1 VIETLIHGGRV
12 IDGTGSS
19 SFFGAVAIESGRLAI
34 IRGNVNSVEAQTRID
49 ATGHVVAP
57 GFIDVHS
64 HSGLMLLQNR
74 HHEIKVRQGV
84 TTELIGVDGNSYA
97 PFRESEDLHQFVR
110 MNAGLD
116 GRPPI
121 DYAWNTVAEYLSAFD
136 RKVAINVAFLIG
148 NSAVRICAVGWSD
161 QQATGPQ
168 LADMQALLREG
179 LNEGAFGL
187 SSGLDYP
194 PGSYASTDE
203 LVTLSQTVADLGGIY
218 HTHVRYQLGDRFLD
232 PFREAI
238 EIGDRSGVPIHLTH
252 LYRRSNAPGGS
263 AEILDLVE
271 AARARGLDTTFD
283 TYPYEWNSTRLLILM
298 PAWVQE
304 GGPDAI
310 LERLADPALAPRI
323 RSGLDQRGEQY
334 GNQTWNHLRVGYFSK
349 PENKEYEGRTIAEIA
364 KLRQQTPADAICE
377 LLLSEDLRLNEVA
390 ASPDPWSLQKF
401 VVHPLSMVG
410 SDSIFIGDRPSP
422 RTYGTFPRILGDL
435 VRDERL
441 MSLPEAVRKMT
452 SYPAQRL
459 GLPDRGLLRDGM
471 AADVVVFDPVLVGS
485 LATYDDPCRYPVG
498 IRDVFV
504 NGQPVLMAGEM
515 TDALPGRSLRRRGS
529 SS

>member
-1 VIETLIHGGRV
+1 VV
-12 IDGTGSS
+12 DGSGSP
-19 SFFGAVAIESGRLAI
+19 SFFGAIAIERGRVWI
-34 IRGNVNSVEAQTRID
+34 IRGNVDTVDAHTRIN
-49 ATGHVVAP
+49 AAEHVVAP

-64 HSGLMLLQNR
+64 HSGLMLQQNP

-97 PFRESEDLHQFVR
+97 PFRNSGDLHQFVR

-116 GRPPI
+116 GHPPI
-121 DYAWNTVAEYLSAFD
+121 DYTWNTVAEYLSVFH
-136 RKVAINVAFLIG
+136 RKAAVNVAFLIG
-148 NSAVRICAVGWSD
+148 NSALRICAVGWD
-161 QQATGPQ
+161 DDRATNAQ

-179 LNEGAFGL
+179 LAEGAFGL
-187 SSGLDYP
+187 STGLDYP
-194 PGSYASTDE
+194 PGSYATTDE
-203 LVTLSQTVADLGGIY
+203 LVALSQTVADLGGIY

-238 EIGDRSGVPIHLTH
+238 EIGERSGVPIHLTH
-252 LYRRSNAPGGS
+252 LYRRSNAPGGA
-263 AEILDLVE
+263 AEMLDLVE
-271 AARARGLDTTFD
+271 SARARGLDTTFD
-283 TYPYEWNSTRLLILM
+283 AYPYEWNSTRLLILL

-310 LERLADPALAPRI
+310 LERLRDPVLASRI
-323 RSGLDQRGEQY
+323 RRGLDERGEQY
-334 GNQTWNHLRVGYFSK
+334 GAQTWNHLRVGYFSK
-349 PENKEYEGRTIAEIA
+349 PENNEYEGKTIAEIA
-364 KLRQQTPADAICE
+364 KLRQQTPSDAICE

-401 VVHPLSMVG
+401 VIHPLSMVG

-441 MSLPEAVRKMT
+441 MSLPEAIRKMT

-471 AADVVVFDPVLVGS
+471 AADVVVFDPALVRS
-485 LATYDDPCRYPVG
+485 LATYDDPRRYPVG

-504 NGQPVLMAGEM
+504 NGEPVLLGGEI
-515 TDALPGRSLRRRGS
+515 TGALPGLSLKRQGS